1 MIAVGQHLQLE
12 KHEADA
18 KLAESFLKLKTNPN
32 DPAVLTDIGHAY
44 NVQEKDDLSF
54 EYMKRAL
61 AALEHPITWFNYAL
75 LLRQYGRHE
84 EAFPYVEK
92 AHKAWPWNIFMGHV
106 YAEELIRQGKWLEA
120 WPLCAKYR
128 STHHFC
134 AIPGVAEWQGED
146 IRGKRLAVVCEGG
159 NGDAIWLY
167 RFLPKLKEM
176 GALVRFHTTESL
188 AALFDENRNLDY
200 PKDTILYDLEHPYD
214 YWVSIFE
221 LLRWLN
227 VAEPYWPGVYIK
239 AYPDLSLANRTA
251 LPKVGICWSAG
262 EKLDVRKHRSLSKD
276 HALALTSNNQ
286 IDWLNLQKDE
296 NLPVFMW
303 KFPMKDW
310 LDTAHCVAALDL
322 VITVDTAML
331 HLAGAMGKPTWL
343 LLGGFQDCKWQA
355 GETTGWYPSVRIF
368 RNDSAGFDNLIPKVQ
383 KELDAF
389 AGNRVN
395 L

>member
-1 MIAVGQHLQLE
+1 MIAVGQHTQLE
-12 KHEADA
+12 KHETDA
-18 KLAESFLKLKTNPN
+18 KLAESFLKLKANPN
-32 DPAVLTDIGHAY
+32 DPEALTDIGHAY

-84 EAFPYVEK
+84 EAFSYVEK

-128 STHHFC
+128 STHPYC
-134 AIPGVAEWQGED
+134 AIPGVEEWQGQD
-146 IRGKRLAVVCEGG
+146 INGKRLAVVCEGG

-167 RFLPKLKEM
+167 RFLPKLKEI

-214 YWVSIFE
+214 YWMSIFE

-227 VAEPYWPGVYIK
+227 VAEPYWPGVYIQGN
-239 AYPDLSLANRTA
+239 PDAVPCPSVSPR
-251 LPKVGICWSAG
+251 VGLCWSAG
-262 EKLDVRKHRSLSKD
+262 EKLDVRKHRSLSEEQ
-276 HALALTSNNQ
+276 AAMLTACDGINWQS
-286 IDWLNLQKDE
+286 LQYGYDFE
-296 NLPVFMW
+296 P
-303 KFPMKDW
+303 KDW
-310 LDTAHCVAALDL
+310 AETAAMVAHMDL

-343 LLGGFQDCKWQA
+343 LLGGFQDCKYGY